1 MTKPSALSESQHRGA
16 FSGVRRVAVV
26 AVVLSLV
33 IAAVIGI
40 ITLLTQEWGQLQSQV
55 LLTAL
60 IFAAFSVVLLI
71 VFSSYSV
78 TPPVVSVLALLA
90 ASVALVSSLL
100 SVWELFSYPDP
111 AFDILLKVL
120 MISWLFAAA
129 FVHSCLVLRLSSRQ
143 NTLIRATVWVSTAL
157 VAFLVLLTTSL
168 IISDGRFPDIDFLDR
183 IYGVSLILLALSTI
197 VLPILAKL
205 NPDHGATL
213 YQRVVVNL
221 LPEHYQ
227 ELLQR
232 AAAQGLSP
240 EEYLRNGFLL
250 ELEEK
255 TARGFQL

>member
-1 MTKPSALSESQHRGA
+1 MTQPSALSQHRPGGA
-16 FSGVRRVAVV
+16 FSGVRRAAVV
-26 AVVLSLV
+26 AVVISLV

-78 TPPVVSVLALLA
+78 TPPVISVLALLA

-100 SVWELFSYPDP
+100 SVWEVFSYPDP
-111 AFDILLKVL
+111 AFDVLLKVL
-120 MISWLFAAA
+120 MISWLFSAA
-129 FVHSCLVLRLSSRQ
+129 FVHSCLVLRLAARQ
-143 NTLIRATVWVSTAL
+143 NTLIRLTVWVSTAL

-168 IISDGRFPDIDFLDR
+168 IVTDGKFPDLDFIDR
-183 IYGVSLILLALSTI
+183 VYGVGLILLALSTI

-205 NPDHGATL
+205 NPEDGATV
-213 YQRVVVNL
+213 YQKVVVNL

-227 ELLQR
+227 ELSQR
-232 AAAQGLSP
+232 SSAQGLSP

-250 ELEEK
+250 ELED
-255 TARGFQL
+255 R